1 MGMLWL
7 CTPGGSSTRTTVQIE
22 MSDTVLVIRQF
33 LVGFYFYFTF

>member
-7 CTPGGSSTRTTVQIE
+7 CTPGGSSTRTTEQIE

-33 LVGFYFYFTF
+33 LVGIYFYF